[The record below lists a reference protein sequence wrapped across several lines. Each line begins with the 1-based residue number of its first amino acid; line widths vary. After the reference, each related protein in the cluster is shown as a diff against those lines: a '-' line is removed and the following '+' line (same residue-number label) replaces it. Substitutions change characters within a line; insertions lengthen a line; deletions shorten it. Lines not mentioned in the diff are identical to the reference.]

1 MHVVFESERVSEQEK
16 SREEEREKR
25 EIGLYGIR

>member
-1 MHVVFESERVSEQEK
+1 MHVVFESERVSEKEK
-16 SREEEREKR
+16 SREDREKR